1 MTQALTSEFYK
12 NILNRINSNIY
23 ITDIDTDKIVYM
35 NDYMKHTFHLQHP
48 EGETCWKI
56 LQCDMT
62 GRCPFCKIEQLK
74 STQRNSACVWKEKNT
89 ITGRIYMNCD
99 SLIDWD
105 GKQYHIQN
113 SAFYGSVH

>member
-35 NDYMKHTFHLQHP
+35 NDYMKHTFHLQNP

-74 STQRNSACVWKEKNT
+74 KYTTQQCLCMERKKYYYRPYLYELRQLN
-89 ITGRIYMNCD
+89 
-99 SLIDWD
+99 
-105 GKQYHIQN
+105 
-113 SAFYGSVH
+113 